1 MGRNRTRASSLA
13 PLSLPLWTAYLGFVA
28 VGLSNNVLGASWLLL
43 GPTFGQSLGSVGVLI
58 AALMLGSLTSSLT
71 AGWVLARLPVARYC
85 ALGSAVAFVGLLGYL
100 SSSWPLVVAATF
112 VTGVGSGML
121 TAGLNTFVAA
131 HYPASRMN
139 WLHACYGL
147 GSSLGPFLFT
157 LWAFSLELPWRWTYA
172 GIAAVYLILAALVF
186 TTRHN
191 WLPLRSKDDGS
202 VSSIRTEG
210 GLGRTLS
217 LGVVWLAVAVFFVHN
232 GTSVSTGQLSGS
244 LFNLGRGV
252 PVEVAGNAAA
262 LYWACVTVGRLL
274 VGVFVDRVGSVR
286 LLRFCMPV
294 TVVGALLLWFAP
306 TPLVGFVALAV
317 MGLTLAPVYPTM
329 ISRTPQLVGPSLSA
343 YAIGVQT
350 AAASLGSA
358 ALPGVLS
365 GAADWGGAT
374 LIAPGLLAFALVQF
388 VVHEAL
394 VRRGRRAPVPTVT
407 TEVTRRFR

>member
-1 MGRNRTRASSLA
+1 MGAV
-13 PLSLPLWTAYLGFVA
+13 SLPLWTAYLGFVA

-58 AALMLGSLTSSLT
+58 AALMLGSLASSLT
-71 AGWVLARLPVARYC
+71 SGWVLARLPVARYC
-85 ALGSAVAFVGLLGYL
+85 ALGSAVAFAGLLGYL

-121 TAGLNTFVAA
+121 TAGLNTFVAT

-172 GIAAVYLILAALVF
+172 GIAAVYLGLAVLVF
-186 TTRHN
+186 ATRHN
-191 WLPLRSKDDGS
+191 WLPLRSKDASADTG
-202 VSSIRTEG
+202 VPNG
-210 GLGRTLS
+210 GLRRTLS
-217 LGVVWLAVAVFFVHN
+217 LGVVWLAVGVFFVHN
-232 GTSVSTGQLSGS
+232 GTSMSTGQLSGS
-244 LFNLGRGV
+244 LLNLGRGV
-252 PVEVAGNAAA
+252 PAEVAGNAAA
-262 LYWACVTVGRLL
+262 LYWASVTVGRLL

-286 LLRFCMPV
+286 LLQLCMPV
-294 TVVGALLLWFAP
+294 TVLGALLLWLAP
-306 TPLVGFVALAV
+306 TPLIGFVALAV

-358 ALPGVLS
+358 ALPGLLS
-365 GAADWGGAT
+365 AAADRGGAL
-374 LIAPGLLAFALVQF
+374 LIAPGLLIFAAVQF
-388 VVHEAL
+388 AVHEAL
-394 VRRGRRAPVPTVT
+394 VRRGRRASKAPVTV
-407 TEVTRRFR
+407 EG

>member
-1 MGRNRTRASSLA
+1 M
-13 PLSLPLWTAYLGFVA
+13 SLPIWTAYLGFVA

-43 GPTFGQSLGSVGVLI
+43 GPTFGQSLGSVGALI
-58 AALMLGSLTSSLT
+58 AALMLGSLASSLT
-71 AGWVLARLPVARYC
+71 SGWVLARLPVARYC
-85 ALGSAVAFVGLLGYL
+85 ALGSAVAFAGLLGYL

-121 TAGLNTFVAA
+121 TAGLNTFVAT

-172 GIAAVYLILAALVF
+172 GIAAVYLGLAGLIFA
-186 TTRHN
+186 TRHN
-191 WLPLRSKDDGS
+191 WLPLRSKDASADTG
-202 VSSIRTEG
+202 VPNG
-210 GLGRTLS
+210 GLRRTLS
-217 LGVVWLAVAVFFVHN
+217 LGVVWLAVGVFFVHN
-232 GTSVSTGQLSGS
+232 GTSMSIGQLSSS
-244 LFNLGRGV
+244 LLNLGRGV
-252 PVEVAGNAAA
+252 PAEVAGNAAA
-262 LYWACVTVGRLL
+262 LYWASVTVGRLL

-286 LLRFCMPV
+286 LLQLCMPV
-294 TVVGALLLWFAP
+294 TVLGALLLWLAP

-358 ALPGVLS
+358 ALPGLLS
-365 GAADWGGAT
+365 AAADRGGAP
-374 LIAPGLLAFALVQF
+374 LIAPGLLIFAAVQF
-388 VVHEAL
+388 AVHEAL
-394 VRRGRRAPVPTVT
+394 VRRGRRASA
-407 TEVTRRFR
+407 TRTAEA

>member
-1 MGRNRTRASSLA
+1 VGRPPR
-13 PLSLPLWTAYLGFVA
+13 PVSLPLWTAYLGFVA

-43 GPTFGQSLGSVGVLI
+43 GPTFGQSLGSVGMLI
-58 AALMLGSLTSSLT
+58 AALMLGSLASSLT
-71 AGWVLARLPVARYC
+71 SGWVLSRLPVARYC
-85 ALGSAVAFVGLLGYL
+85 ALGSAVAFAGLLGYL
-100 SSSWPLVVAATF
+100 SSSWSLVVAATF
-112 VTGVGSGML
+112 ITGVGSGML
-121 TAGLNTFVAA
+121 TAGLNTFVAT

-157 LWAFSLELPWRWTYA
+157 LWAFSLELPWRWTYG
-172 GIAAVYLILAALVF
+172 GIAAVYLGLAVLVF
-186 TTRHN
+186 ATRHN
-191 WLPLRSKDDGS
+191 WLPLRSEDASRDTSAETGVPS
-202 VSSIRTEG
+202 N
-210 GLGRTLS
+210 GLRRTLS
-217 LGVVWLAVAVFFVHN
+217 LSVVWLAGGVFFVHN
-232 GTSVSTGQLSGS
+232 GTSMSTGQLGGS

-252 PVEVAGNAAA
+252 PAEVAGNAAA

-286 LLRFCMPV
+286 LLQLCMPV
-294 TVVGALLLWFAP
+294 TVLGALLLWFAP
-306 TPLVGFVALAV
+306 TPLAGFVALAV

-329 ISRTPQLVGPSLSA
+329 ISRTPQLVGAGLSA

-365 GAADWGGAT
+365 AAADRGGAQ
-374 LIAPGLLAFALVQF
+374 LIAPGLLIFAGVQF

-394 VRRGRRAPVPTVT
+394 VRRGRRASD
-407 TEVTRRFR
+407 TRTAEA

>member
-1 MGRNRTRASSLA
+1 MGAV
-13 PLSLPLWTAYLGFVA
+13 SLPLWTAYLGFVA

-58 AALMLGSLTSSLT
+58 AALMLGSLGSSLT
-71 AGWVLARLPVARYC
+71 AGWVLARLPVALYC

-121 TAGLNTFVAA
+121 TAGLNTFIAA

-157 LWAFSLELPWRWTYA
+157 LWVFSLELPWRWTYV
-172 GIAAVYLILAALVF
+172 GIAAVYLVLAALVF

-191 WLPLRSKDDGS
+191 WLPLSSKDAAPTDTG
-202 VSSIRTEG
+202 RAG
-210 GLGRTLS
+210 GLRSTLS
-217 LGVVWLAVAVFFVHN
+217 LGVVWLAVGVFFVHN
-232 GTSVSTGQLSGS
+232 GTSMSTGQLSGS
-244 LFNLGRGV
+244 LLNLGRGV
-252 PVEVAGNAAA
+252 PAEVAGNAAA

-274 VGVFVDRVGSVR
+274 VGIVVDRVGSVR
-286 LLRFCMPV
+286 LLRVCMPI
-294 TVVGALLLWFAP
+294 TVVGAFLLWLVP

-329 ISRTPQLVGPSLSA
+329 ISRTPQLVGAGLSA

-365 GAADWGGAT
+365 ATADWRGAQ
-374 LIAPGLLAFALVQF
+374 LIAPGLLVCALVQF
-388 VVHEAL
+388 AVHEVL
-394 VRRGRRAPVPTVT
+394 VRRGQRTSVTPVKV
-407 TEVTRRFR
+407 

>member
-1 MGRNRTRASSLA
+1 VGAV
-13 PLSLPLWTAYLGFVA
+13 SLPLWTAYLGFVA

-58 AALMLGSLTSSLT
+58 AALMLGSLASSLT
-71 AGWVLARLPVARYC
+71 SGWVLARLPVARYC
-85 ALGSAVAFVGLLGYL
+85 ALGSAVAFAGLLGYL

-121 TAGLNTFVAA
+121 TAGLNTFVAT

-172 GIAAVYLILAALVF
+172 GIAAVYLGLAVLVF
-186 TTRHN
+186 ATRHN
-191 WLPLRSKDDGS
+191 WLPLRSKDASADTG
-202 VSSIRTEG
+202 VPNG
-210 GLGRTLS
+210 GLRRTLS
-217 LGVVWLAVAVFFVHN
+217 LGVVWLAVGVFFVHN
-232 GTSVSTGQLSGS
+232 GTSMSTGQLSGS
-244 LFNLGRGV
+244 LLNLGRGV
-252 PVEVAGNAAA
+252 PAEVAGNAAA
-262 LYWACVTVGRLL
+262 LYWASVTVGRLL

-286 LLRFCMPV
+286 LLQLCMPV
-294 TVVGALLLWFAP
+294 TVLGALLLWLAP
-306 TPLVGFVALAV
+306 TPLIGFVALAV

-358 ALPGVLS
+358 ALPGLLS
-365 GAADWGGAT
+365 AAADRGGAL
-374 LIAPGLLAFALVQF
+374 LIAPGLLIFAAVQF
-388 VVHEAL
+388 AVHEAL
-394 VRRGRRAPVPTVT
+394 VRRGRRASKAPVTV
-407 TEVTRRFR
+407 EG

>member
-1 MGRNRTRASSLA
+1 MGAV
-13 PLSLPLWTAYLGFVA
+13 SLPLWTAYLGFVA

-58 AALMLGSLTSSLT
+58 AALMLGSLASSLT
-71 AGWVLARLPVARYC
+71 SGWVLARLPVARYC
-85 ALGSAVAFVGLLGYL
+85 ALGSAVAFAGLLGYL

-121 TAGLNTFVAA
+121 TAGLNTFVAT

-172 GIAAVYLILAALVF
+172 GIAAVYLGLAVLVF
-186 TTRHN
+186 ATRHN
-191 WLPLRSKDDGS
+191 WLPLRSKDASADTG
-202 VSSIRTEG
+202 VPNG
-210 GLGRTLS
+210 GLRRTLS
-217 LGVVWLAVAVFFVHN
+217 LGVVWLAVGVFFVHN
-232 GTSVSTGQLSGS
+232 GTSMSTGQLSGS
-244 LFNLGRGV
+244 LLNLGRGV
-252 PVEVAGNAAA
+252 PAEVAGNAAA
-262 LYWACVTVGRLL
+262 LYWASVTVGRLL

-286 LLRFCMPV
+286 LLQLCMPV
-294 TVVGALLLWFAP
+294 TVLGALLLWLAP
-306 TPLVGFVALAV
+306 TPLIGFVALAV

-329 ISRTPQLVGPSLSA
+329 ISWTPQLVGPSLSA

-358 ALPGVLS
+358 ALPGLLS
-365 GAADWGGAT
+365 AAADRGGAL
-374 LIAPGLLAFALVQF
+374 LIAPGLLIFAAVQF
-388 VVHEAL
+388 AVHEAL
-394 VRRGRRAPVPTVT
+394 VRRGRRASKAPVTV
-407 TEVTRRFR
+407 EG

>member
-1 MGRNRTRASSLA
+1 M
-13 PLSLPLWTAYLGFVA
+13 SLPLWTAYLGFVA

-58 AALMLGSLTSSLT
+58 AALMLGSLASSLT
-71 AGWVLARLPVARYC
+71 SGWVLARLTVARYC
-85 ALGSAVAFVGLLGYL
+85 ALGSAVAFAGLLGYL

-112 VTGVGSGML
+112 VTGVGSGAL
-121 TAGLNTFVAA
+121 TAGLNTFVAT

-157 LWAFSLELPWRWTYA
+157 LWAFSLGLPWRWTYA
-172 GIAAVYLILAALVF
+172 GIAAVYLGLAALVLV
-186 TTRHN
+186 TRHD
-191 WLPLRSKDDGS
+191 WLPLRSRDASADTG
-202 VSSIRTEG
+202 VPNG
-210 GLGRTLS
+210 GLRRTLS
-217 LGVVWLAVAVFFVHN
+217 LGVVWLAVGVFFVHN
-232 GTSVSTGQLSGS
+232 GTSMSTGQLSGS

-252 PVEVAGNAAA
+252 PAEVAGNAAA

-286 LLRFCMPV
+286 LLQLCMPV
-294 TVVGALLLWFAP
+294 TVLGALLLWFAP

-329 ISRTPQLVGPSLSA
+329 ISRTPQLVGAGLSA

-358 ALPGVLS
+358 A
-365 GAADWGGAT
+365 
-374 LIAPGLLAFALVQF
+374 
-388 VVHEAL
+388 
-394 VRRGRRAPVPTVT
+394 
-407 TEVTRRFR
+407 

>member
-1 MGRNRTRASSLA
+1 MSF
-13 PLSLPLWTAYLGFVA
+13 PLWTAYLGFVA

-43 GPTFGQSLGSVGVLI
+43 GPTFEQSLGSVGVLI

-71 AGWVLARLPVARYC
+71 AGWVLARLSVARYC

-100 SSSWPLVVAATF
+100 GSSWPLVVAATF
-112 VTGVGSGML
+112 VTGVGSGTL

-157 LWAFSLELPWRWTYA
+157 LWAFSLNLPWRWTYV
-172 GIAAVYLILAALVF
+172 GIAAVYLVLAALVF

-191 WLPLRSKDDGS
+191 WLPLNFKDDGS
-202 VSSIRTEG
+202 APTNTGRAGLPVG
-210 GLGRTLS
+210 GLRSTLS
-217 LGVVWLAVAVFFVHN
+217 LGVVWLAVGVFFVHN
-232 GTSVSTGQLSGS
+232 GTSMSTGQLSGS

-252 PVEVAGNAAA
+252 PAEVAGNAAA

-274 VGVFVDRVGSVR
+274 VGIFVDCIGSVR
-286 LLRFCMPV
+286 LLRFCMPM
-294 TVVGALLLWFAP
+294 TVVGALLLWLAP
-306 TPLVGFVALAV
+306 TPLIGFVALAV

-329 ISRTPQLVGPSLSA
+329 ISRTPQLVGVGLSA

-365 GAADWGGAT
+365 ATADWGGAQ
-374 LIAPGLLAFALVQF
+374 LFAPGLLVYACIQF
-388 VVHEAL
+388 TVHEAL
-394 VRRGRRAPVPTVT
+394 VRRGRRASALAPVKI
-407 TEVTRRFR
+407 